1 MDTGTLIFV
10 AIGAGAAYW
19 VYTTTQTNK
28 RQQTMMTKHDKP
40 RHRQRVNEQMNNA
53 QSRHN
58 IAKSLLHNPL
68 GKIDDRYIKP
78 F

>member
-1 MDTGTLIFV
+1 MDTTTILFV
-10 AIGAGAAYW
+10 ALGAGAAYYM
-19 VYTTTQTNK
+19 YTLKQNNT